1 MVKYYGYDLKRNA
14 GEIDEVWVFAAPYL
28 AMYESQLMGPDAF
41 WWNSPPIKDGTAL
54 TKLLSVMGLNYER
67 GVDQAFHSFGHR
79 SESAMSEAFRRA
91 QGKPWNTGRPNPS
104 HWDLFTRIDKDFPGQ
119 AQVGNIHYP
128 PNGAR
133 DYDYGNHTVVQSRA
147 ENWLHYPYLYDDVS
161 PVDVNTWFYQPG
173 DPLAEGNDHL
183 GYLRWWYGHLPRYQ
197 GVTDS
202 VLNNWWHYILD
213 FEAAEELAKTLTGV
227 DPGGPGRTV
236 PKEFRLEQNYP
247 NPFNPSTVI
256 EFTLPQRAHVSLEL
270 YDVLGRRVMTLVDGT
285 LEAGNHRTVVDA
297 SRLAAGV
304 FFYRL
309 MAADRSMTK
318 KMVVLR

>member
-1 MVKYYGYDLKRNA
+1 
-14 GEIDEVWVFAAPYL
+14 
-28 AMYESQLMGPDAF
+28 
-41 WWNSPPIKDGTAL
+41 
-54 TKLLSVMGLNYER
+54 
-67 GVDQAFHSFGHR
+67 
-79 SESAMSEAFRRA
+79 
-91 QGKPWNTGRPNPS
+91 
-104 HWDLFTRIDKDFPGQ
+104 
-119 AQVGNIHYP
+119 
-128 PNGAR
+128 
-133 DYDYGNHTVVQSRA
+133 VVQSRA
-147 ENWLHYPYLYDDVS
+147 ENWLHYPYLYDDVHS
-161 PVDVNTWFYQPG
+161 VNVATWLLQPG

-183 GYLRWWYGHLPRYQ
+183 GYMRWWYGHLPRYQ

-213 FEAAEELAKTLTGV
+213 FEAAEELAKTLTAVG
-227 DPGGPGRTV
+227 PETPGRTV

-285 LEAGNHRTVVDA
+285 LEAGSHRTVVDA

-309 MAADRSMTK
+309 TAADRSMTK
-318 KMVVLR
+318 KMMVLR